1 MPCVDMEVNAV
12 GDELVFS
19 GAKYFVGSNHFPDAL
34 EANRE
39 NFAFDAP
46 VVVVVKGLQ
55 NFLVEWVSISWFE
68 LFQTYS

>member
-1 MPCVDMEVNAV
+1 VPCIDMEVNAV
-12 GDELVFS
+12 GDGLVLS
-19 GAKYFVGSNHFPDAL
+19 ATEYFEGSDSISDVL

-46 VVVVVKGLQ
+46 VVIVFEGLQ

-68 LFQTYS
+68 DLEAYS